1 MAKKEIETNR
11 DYSRRKKRKKEIVRV
26 RKALISR
33 ERYREMGIYY
43 VEEEKKKKRG
53 SEKERKK
60 RKT

>member
-1 MAKKEIETNR
+1 MEK
-11 DYSRRKKRKKEIVRV
+11 KKEIVRE

-33 ERYREMGIYY
+33 ERYREMGICY
-43 VEEEKKKKRG
+43 VEEEKMKKRG